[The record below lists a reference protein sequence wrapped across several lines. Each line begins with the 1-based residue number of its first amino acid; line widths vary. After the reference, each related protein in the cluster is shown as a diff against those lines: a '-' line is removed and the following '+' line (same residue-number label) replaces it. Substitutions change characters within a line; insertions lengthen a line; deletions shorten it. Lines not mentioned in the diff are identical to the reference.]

1 MCFGGGQAGVAASA
15 TDSNSGKT
23 YSGRGAPAISEEL
36 APRNSALDDLQMDLG
51 MKPKN
56 TAYFRDLKERQDRGK
71 AAMEN
76 LGKDIFGRPASDDSP
91 APAPAPTPEPVK
103 EPVAE
108 IPEVPQPP
116 EMITEEVQPPIKETP
131 ADKPGPSE
139 GAAAPEEPDT
149 GAETTTAKGG
159 QEEAAIIKE
168 EAKGEAEKKV
178 ADVATTSRR
187 STVKTTPQGLLAE
200 APTRKRRSLMGKM
213 IA

>member
-91 APAPAPTPEPVK
+91 APAPAPTPEIPA
-103 EPVAE
+103 VAE
-108 IPEVPQPP
+108 APEVPEAPG
-116 EMITEEVQPPIKETP
+116 MVTGEVQAPIKEDEKT
-131 ADKPGPSE
+131 GV
-139 GAAAPEEPDT
+139 GTAASGEA
-149 GAETTTAKGG
+149 
-159 QEEAAIIKE
+159 EAAEIMA
-168 EAKGEAEKKV
+168 EAGGEAEKKV
-178 ADVATTSRR
+178 ADTATKSRR
-187 STVKTTPQGLLAE
+187 STVKTTAQGLLAE

>member
-36 APRNSALDDLQMDLG
+36 APKNSALDDLQMDLG

-91 APAPAPTPEPVK
+91 APAPTPTPEIP
-103 EPVAE
+103 PVAE
-108 IPEVPQPP
+108 APEVPEAPG
-116 EMITEEVQPPIKETP
+116 MVTGEVQAPIKEDEET
-131 ADKPGPSE
+131 GV
-139 GAAAPEEPDT
+139 GTAASGEA
-149 GAETTTAKGG
+149 
-159 QEEAAIIKE
+159 EAAEIMA
-168 EAKGEAEKKV
+168 EAGGEAEKKV
-178 ADVATTSRR
+178 ADTATKSRR
-187 STVKTTPQGLLAE
+187 STVKTTAQGLLAE